1 MAKVTNTHRVTPI
14 GLPSGAVILPGASV
28 DVPEW
33 EEIKDRKNLAF
44 YVLTGVLVV
53 EGGEGGDEQGG
64 EEAYRQQ
71 LFAELKA
78 LGVNAGSNSKTGTLV
93 AKLAELKAKA
103 APSQPTPPP
112 ADDAAQKQALIAE
125 LAALG
130 VPAGEDASLEELQ
143 KALADK
149 KAAQQ

>member
-1 MAKVTNTHRVTPI
+1 MALITNTHRITPI
-14 GLPSGAVILPGASV
+14 GLPSGAVVPPGASV

-33 EEIKDRKNLAF
+33 DEIKDRKNLAF

-53 EGGEGGDEQGG
+53 EGGEGGDDQGG
-64 EEAYRQQ
+64 EEAYRHQ

-78 LGVNAGSNSKTGTLV
+78 LGVNAGSNSKTETLV
-93 AKLAELKAKA
+93 AKLAELKSKA
-103 APSQPTPPP
+103 APPPPP
-112 ADDAAQKQALIAE
+112 ADEAAQKQALIDQ

-130 VPAGEDASLEELQ
+130 VPAGLDATLEELQ

-149 KAAQQ
+149 QAEQK

>member
-1 MAKVTNTHRVTPI
+1 MAFITNTNRITPI
-14 GLPSGAVILPGASV
+14 GLPSGAVIPPGASV

-33 EEIKDRKNLAF
+33 DDIKDRKNLAF

-53 EGGEGGDEQGG
+53 EGGEGGDDQGG

-78 LGVNAGSNSKTGTLV
+78 LGVNAGANSKTETLV
-93 AKLAELKAKA
+93 SKLAEVKAKA
-103 APSQPTPPP
+103 TPP
-112 ADDAAQKQALIAE
+112 ADEAAQKQALIE
-125 LAALG
+125 QLAVLG
-130 VPAGEDASLEELQ
+130 VPAGPDASLEELQ

-149 KAAQQ
+149 QAEQQ

>member
-1 MAKVTNTHRVTPI
+1 MAKVTNTHRITPI

-33 EEIKDRKNLAF
+33 EEIKGRKNLAF

-53 EGGEGGDEQGG
+53 EGGGGGDQGG

-78 LGVNAGSNSKTGTLV
+78 LGVNAGSNSKTETLV
-93 AKLAELKAKA
+93 AKLAEAKA
-103 APSQPTPPP
+103 AAGNQPP
-112 ADDAAQKQALIAE
+112 ADETAQKQALIDQ

-130 VPAGEDASLEELQ
+130 VPAGPDATLEELQ
-143 KALADK
+143 AALAAK
-149 KAAQQ
+149 QAEQQ

>member
-14 GLPSGAVILPGASV
+14 GLPSGAVILPGASL

-33 EEIKDRKNLAF
+33 EEIKGRKNLAF

-53 EGGEGGDEQGG
+53 EGGEGGDDQGG

-78 LGVNAGSNSKTGTLV
+78 LGVNAGSNSKTETLV
-93 AKLAELKAKA
+93 AKLAEAKA
-103 APSQPTPPP
+103 AANNQPP
-112 ADDAAQKQALIAE
+112 ADEAAQKQALIDQ

-130 VPAGEDASLEELQ
+130 VPAGPDATLEELQ

-149 KAAQQ
+149 QADQQ

>member
-1 MAKVTNTHRVTPI
+1 MAFITNTNRITPI
-14 GLPSGAVILPGASV
+14 GLPSGAVIPPGASV

-33 EEIKDRKNLAF
+33 DDIKDRKNLAF

-53 EGGEGGDEQGG
+53 EGGEGGDDQGG

-78 LGVNAGSNSKTGTLV
+78 LGVNAGANSKTETLV
-93 AKLAELKAKA
+93 SKLAEVKAKA
-103 APSQPTPPP
+103 TLP
-112 ADDAAQKQALIAE
+112 ADEAAQKQALIE
-125 LAALG
+125 QLAALG
-130 VPAGEDASLEELQ
+130 VPAGPDASLEELQ

-149 KAAQQ
+149 QAEQQ

>member
-1 MAKVTNTHRVTPI
+1 MAKVTNTHRITPI

-33 EEIKDRKNLAF
+33 DDIKDRKNLAF
-44 YVLTGVLVV
+44 YVVTGVLVV
-53 EGGEGGDEQGG
+53 DGGVQSDGQGG

-78 LGVNAGSNSKTGTLV
+78 LGVNAGANSKTETLV
-93 AKLAELKAKA
+93 SKLAEVKAKA
-103 APSQPTPPP
+103 TPP
-112 ADDAAQKQALIAE
+112 ADEAAQKQALIE
-125 LAALG
+125 QLATLG
-130 VPAGEDASLEELQ
+130 VPAGPDASLEELQ

-149 KAAQQ
+149 QAEQQ

>member
-1 MAKVTNTHRVTPI
+1 MAKITNTHRITPI

-33 EEIKDRKNLAF
+33 DEIKDRKNLAF

-53 EGGEGGDEQGG
+53 EGGEGDDEQGG

-78 LGVNAGSNSKTGTLV
+78 LGVNAGSNSKTETLV

-103 APSQPTPPP
+103 APTPVP
-112 ADDAAQKQALIAE
+112 ADEAAQKQALIAE

>member
-1 MAKVTNTHRVTPI
+1 MAIITNTHRITPI
-14 GLPSGAVILPGASV
+14 GLPSGAVILPKSSL

-33 EEIKDRKNLAF
+33 DEIKDRKNLAF
-44 YVLTGVLVV
+44 YVLAGVLVV
-53 EGGEGGDEQGG
+53 EGGEGAGGQGG

-78 LGVNAGSNSKTGTLV
+78 LGINAGSNSKTETLV
-93 AKLAELKAKA
+93 TKLAEAKA
-103 APSQPTPPP
+103 ANNNQPP
-112 ADDAAQKQALIAE
+112 ADEAAQKQALTDQ

-130 VPAGEDASLEELQ
+130 VPAGPDATLEELQ

-149 KAAQQ
+149 QAEQL

>member
-1 MAKVTNTHRVTPI
+1 MAKVTNTHRITPI

-28 DVPEW
+28 DVHEW

-78 LGVNAGSNSKTGTLV
+78 LGVNAGANSKTETLV
-93 AKLAELKAKA
+93 SKLAEVKAKVA
-103 APSQPTPPP
+103 PP
-112 ADDAAQKQALIAE
+112 ADEAAEKQVLIDQ

-130 VPAGEDASLEELQ
+130 VPSGPDASLEELQ

-149 KAAQQ
+149 QAEQQ

>member
-1 MAKVTNTHRVTPI
+1 MALITNTNRITPI
-14 GLPSGAVILPGASV
+14 GLPSGSVIPPGASV

-33 EEIKDRKNLAF
+33 DEIKDRKNLAF
-44 YVLTGVLVV
+44 YVDTGVLVV
-53 EGGEGGDEQGG
+53 EGGVQSDSQGG

-78 LGVNAGSNSKTGTLV
+78 LGVNAGANSKTETLV
-93 AKLAELKAKA
+93 SKLAGVKAKA
-103 APSQPTPPP
+103 APP
-112 ADDAAQKQALIAE
+112 ADEAAEKQVLIDQ

-130 VPAGEDASLEELQ
+130 VPSGPDASLEELQ

-149 KAAQQ
+149 QVEQQ

>member
-1 MAKVTNTHRVTPI
+1 MALINNTNRITPI
-14 GLPSGAVILPGASV
+14 GLPSGSVIPPGASV

-33 EEIKDRKNLAF
+33 DEIKDRKNLAF
-44 YVLTGVLVV
+44 YVDTGVLVV
-53 EGGEGGDEQGG
+53 EGGVQSDSQGG

-78 LGVNAGSNSKTGTLV
+78 LGVNAGANSKTETLV
-93 AKLAELKAKA
+93 SKLAEAKA
-103 APSQPTPPP
+103 APP
-112 ADDAAQKQALIAE
+112 ADEAAEKQVLIDQ

-130 VPAGEDASLEELQ
+130 VPSGPDASLEELQ

-149 KAAQQ
+149 QAEQQ

>member
-1 MAKVTNTHRVTPI
+1 MALINNTNRITPI
-14 GLPSGAVILPGASV
+14 GLPSGSVIPPGASV

-33 EEIKDRKNLAF
+33 DEIKDRKNLAF
-44 YVLTGVLVV
+44 YVDTGVLVV
-53 EGGEGGDEQGG
+53 EGGVQSDSQGG

-78 LGVNAGSNSKTGTLV
+78 LGVNAGANSKTETLV
-93 AKLAELKAKA
+93 SKLAEVKAKAKA
-103 APSQPTPPP
+103 APP
-112 ADDAAQKQALIAE
+112 ADEAAEKQVLIDQ

-130 VPAGEDASLEELQ
+130 VPSGPDASLEELQ

-149 KAAQQ
+149 QAEQQ

>member
-1 MAKVTNTHRVTPI
+1 MALISNTHRITPI
-14 GLPSGAVILPGASV
+14 GLPSGAVIPPGASV

-33 EEIKDRKNLAF
+33 DEIKDRKNLAF
-44 YVLTGVLVV
+44 YVVTGVLVV
-53 EGGEGGDEQGG
+53 EGGEGGDDQGG
-64 EEAYRQQ
+64 EDAYRQQ

-78 LGVNAGSNSKTGTLV
+78 FGVNAGSNSKTETLA

-103 APSQPTPPP
+103 TPTQPP
-112 ADDAAQKQALIAE
+112 ADEAAQKQALIDQ

-130 VPAGEDASLEELQ
+130 VPAGPDATLEELQ

-149 KAAQQ
+149 QAEQK

>member
-1 MAKVTNTHRVTPI
+1 MAKITNTHRITPI
-14 GLPSGAVILPGASV
+14 GLPSGAIIPPGASV

-33 EEIKDRKNLAF
+33 DEIKDRKNLAF

-53 EGGEGGDEQGG
+53 EGGEGGDDQGG
-64 EEAYRQQ
+64 EEVYRQQ

-78 LGVNAGSNSKTGTLV
+78 LGVNAGANSKTETLV
-93 AKLAELKAKA
+93 SKLAEVKAKA
-103 APSQPTPPP
+103 APR
-112 ADDAAQKQALIAE
+112 ADEAAEKQVLIDQ

-130 VPAGEDASLEELQ
+130 VPSGPDASVEELQ

-149 KAAQQ
+149 QVEQQ

>member
-1 MAKVTNTHRVTPI
+1 MAKITNTHRITPI
-14 GLPSGAVILPGASV
+14 GLPSGAVILPESSLN
-28 DVPEW
+28 VPEW

-53 EGGEGGDEQGG
+53 EGGEGTDDQGG

-78 LGVNAGSNSKTGTLV
+78 LGVNAGANSKTETLV
-93 AKLAELKAKA
+93 GKLAELKAKA
-103 APSQPTPPP
+103 APTPPP
-112 ADDAAQKQALIAE
+112 ADEAAQKQALIDQ

-130 VPAGEDASLEELQ
+130 VPAGPDATLEELQ

-149 KAAQQ
+149 QAEQQ

>member
-44 YVLTGVLVV
+44 YVLTGVLVA
-53 EGGEGGDEQGG
+53 EGGEGGDDQGG
-64 EEAYRQQ
+64 DEAYRQQ

-78 LGVNAGSNSKTGTLV
+78 LGVNAGSNSKTETLV
-93 AKLAELKAKA
+93 AKLAELKSKA
-103 APSQPTPPP
+103 APTPTP
-112 ADDAAQKQALIAE
+112 ADEAAQKQALIAE

>member
-1 MAKVTNTHRVTPI
+1 MALITNTNRITPI
-14 GLPSGAVILPGASV
+14 VLPSGVVIPPGASV

-33 EEIKDRKNLAF
+33 DEIKDRKNLAF

-53 EGGEGGDEQGG
+53 EGGEGGDDQGG

-78 LGVNAGSNSKTGTLV
+78 LGVNAGANSKTETLV
-93 AKLAELKAKA
+93 SKLAEVKAKA
-103 APSQPTPPP
+103 TLP
-112 ADDAAQKQALIAE
+112 ADEAAQKQALIE
-125 LAALG
+125 QLAALG
-130 VPAGEDASLEELQ
+130 VPAGPDASLEELQ

-149 KAAQQ
+149 QAEQQ

>member
-1 MAKVTNTHRVTPI
+1 MALITNTNRITPI
-14 GLPSGAVILPGASV
+14 GLPSGAVIPPGASV

-33 EEIKDRKNLAF
+33 DDIKDRKNLAF
-44 YVLTGVLVV
+44 YVVTGVLVV
-53 EGGEGGDEQGG
+53 EGGVQSDGQGG

-78 LGVNAGSNSKTGTLV
+78 LGVNAGANSKTETLV

-112 ADDAAQKQALIAE
+112 ADEAAQKQALIAE
-125 LAALG
+125 LSALG
-130 VPAGEDASLEELQ
+130 VPAGPDASLEELQ
-143 KALADK
+143 KALAE
-149 KAAQQ
+149 QQ

>member
-1 MAKVTNTHRVTPI
+1 MAIITNTHRITPI
-14 GLPSGAVILPGASV
+14 GLPSGAVIPPSASV

-33 EEIKDRKNLAF
+33 DAIKDRKNLAF

-53 EGGEGGDEQGG
+53 EDGEGDDDQGG

-78 LGVNAGSNSKTGTLV
+78 LGVNAGANSKTETLV
-93 AKLAELKAKA
+93 SKLAEVKAKA
-103 APSQPTPPP
+103 TLP
-112 ADDAAQKQALIAE
+112 ADEAAQKQALIE
-125 LAALG
+125 QLAALG
-130 VPAGEDASLEELQ
+130 VPAGPDASLEELQ

-149 KAAQQ
+149 QAEQQ